1 MTPYNKLPL
10 LICAH
15 AHVRAHGVGKSCEFN
30 LMGGELAASGL
41 QTLVYFKVQN
51 AVITA
56 TVSRN

>member
-15 AHVRAHGVGKSCEFN
+15 AHVRAHGFGKTSR

-41 QTLVYFKVQN
+41 QTLVYFMVQN